1 MEMPKMSR
9 HEFDARQQLLFS
21 QQTDSSDNIYHI
33 DDDDSYYNDDE
44 DFNQGDDNRGPDH
57 PWRWKWLILVILL
70 VVGFLG
76 FAEWQKFSQARQ
88 QIFATKSEHLNAK
101 VQQKKPISV
110 LAMGTDVGALN
121 RGNAGGNTDSLELFT
136 LNPKT
141 QTITMTSLPR
151 DILVRVNTKEGPD
164 YVKLNAAYSINGPKQ
179 TVKQVSELLDVP
191 IDYYAVINMG
201 VLQKVVDSVGGV
213 DVNNP
218 FAFDYEGHH
227 FPKGL
232 QHLNGVFA
240 LKYSRMRYDD
250 PNNDY
255 GRQNRQQ
262 QILTSVIKNFRS
274 NGSLT
279 AVNQILD
286 AVGDGVKTNVPV
298 NEIKPLYKI
307 YMPALKHVSRQHFQG
322 QNAMIEG
329 VSFQIASTAE
339 INRVSKLTRQQL
351 GLKPKKVINHETR
364 MFDSQP
370 DYQGNNDSP
379 FILPGHAKY
388 NTPGS
393 GTGSDKVETKQDQM
407 RVQSEAMT
415 LTNVQLFGA
424 K

>member
-9 HEFDARQQLLFS
+9 REFDQRQQVQFA
-21 QQTDSSDNIYHI
+21 QQTDPPDDIFHI
-33 DDDDSYYNDDE
+33 NNDDDDSYYNDD
-44 DFNQGDDNRGPDH
+44 DSFNQGPEHR
-57 PWRWKWLILVILL
+57 WRWRWLVLL
-70 VVGFLG
+70 LLAAVALLG
-76 FAEWQKFSQARQ
+76 FGELSKIHRARQ
-88 QIFATKSEHLNAK
+88 QIFAARTEHLSSK
-101 VQQKKPISV
+101 VQKKRPISV

-121 RGNAGGNTDSLELFT
+121 RGNQGGNTDSLEFFT

-141 QTITMTSLPR
+141 KTITMTSIPR
-151 DILVRVNTKEGPD
+151 DILVRVNTDRGAD

-179 TVKQVSELLDVP
+179 TVRQVSELLDVP

-201 VLQKVVDSVGGV
+201 VLQKVVNSVGGV

-227 FPKGL
+227 FPKGQ
-232 QHLNGVFA
+232 QHLDGDTA

-255 GRQNRQQ
+255 GRQKRQQ
-262 QILTSVIKNFRS
+262 QILVSVIKNFRVHS
-274 NGSLT
+274 SLT

-286 AVGDGVKTNVPV
+286 AVGDGVKTNVPE
-298 NEIKPLYKI
+298 NEIKPLYQI
-307 YMPALKHVSRQHFQG
+307 YLPALQHVNRQHFQG
-322 QNAMIEG
+322 ENATIEG
-329 VSFQIASTAE
+329 VSFQIASTQE
-339 INRVSKLTRQQL
+339 INRVSKLIRQQL
-351 GLKPKKVINHETR
+351 GLKPHKVINHETR

-370 DYQGNNDSP
+370 DYKGNNDSP

-388 NTPGS
+388 NEPGS
-393 GTGSDKVETKQDQM
+393 GTGADKVQTQEEQAKVEND
-407 RVQSEAMT
+407 AMA